1 MFNHSLIFLALLSF
15 SIAAQAA
22 AIPMDAGQAVSGAIQ
37 HADTHQD
44 VMQAQGGKP
53 DKDVA
58 NDHAFACPPD
68 TQCDSATT
76 SVDAT
81 KPPVASGWLLV
92 SESSSALQP
101 IAVLLLIIG
110 LIVFFLSRKS
120 ASTK

>member
-44 VMQAQGGKP
+44 VMQAQGGNP

-58 NDHAFACPPD
+58 NIHAITCPPD
-68 TQCDSATT
+68 TQCEGENT
-76 SVDAT
+76 SVNGT
-81 KPPVASGWLLV
+81 KPPVGSGWLL
-92 SESSSALQP
+92 SSDSSSALQP
-101 IAVLLLIIG
+101 LAVLLLIIG

-120 ASTK
+120 TSTK

>member
-44 VMQAQGGKP
+44 VMQAQGGNP

-58 NDHAFACPPD
+58 NINVIACPPD
-68 TQCDSATT
+68 TQCDSAHV

-92 SESSSALQP
+92 GDSSSALQP
-101 IAVLLLIIG
+101 LAVLLLIIG
-110 LIVFFLSRKS
+110 LIVFFLSRKPT
-120 ASTK
+120 STK

>member
-1 MFNHSLIFLALLSF
+1 MLNHSLIFLALLSF

-22 AIPMDAGQAVSGAIQ
+22 AIPMDAGQAPSGAIQ

-44 VMQAQGGKP
+44 VTLAQGGNP

-58 NDHAFACPPD
+58 NAQLMTCPAN
-68 TQCDSATT
+68 TQCNDKDEALTAKSPAIQ
-76 SVDAT
+76 
-81 KPPVASGWLLV
+81 GWFV
-92 SESSSALQP
+92 VEDSSSALQP
-101 IAVLLLIIG
+101 LGVLLLIIG

>member
-1 MFNHSLIFLALLSF
+1 MLNHSLIFLALLSF

-44 VMQAQGGKP
+44 VMHAQGGNT

-58 NDHAFACPPD
+58 NINAIACLPD
-68 TQCDSATT
+68 TQCEGENT
-76 SVDAT
+76 SVNVT
-81 KPPVASGWLLV
+81 KPPVVSGWLLV
-92 SESSSALQP
+92 GDSSSALQP
-101 IAVLLLIIG
+101 LAVLLLIIG

-120 ASTK
+120 TSTK